1 MTATVVMMRSNGLKK
16 IVQLVPAPSS
26 SFKHNGGHHFRHLKK
41 IFDTSLIACEG
52 SPKSTSFFKRRFK
65 PTGGVEQGR
74 GSATFANSY
83 GSVVRMMKW
92 HGNVIP
98 DLRFQQVLPSS
109 LVQIR
114 LTIAGIVSFCSSLE
128 GCMSWT
134 VSPCCFSKDI
144 SWAWCRFQH
153 PKRASLAEQRVHR
166 HMMDFRRNV
175 LNTTPIPLEAG
186 EDWRC
191 RYGYGYGLD
200 DSDLPERTDLGNF
213 RVVDCETC
221 QYHIFG
227 EVANIA
233 TLGLEHFYAAFGL
246 KGSRDPSLRIAAL
259 GWMLPYHISCY
270 NMVLH

>member
-1 MTATVVMMRSNGLKK
+1 
-16 IVQLVPAPSS
+16 
-26 SFKHNGGHHFRHLKK
+26 
-41 IFDTSLIACEG
+41 
-52 SPKSTSFFKRRFK
+52 
-65 PTGGVEQGR
+65 
-74 GSATFANSY
+74 
-83 GSVVRMMKW
+83 
-92 HGNVIP
+92 
-98 DLRFQQVLPSS
+98 VLLSS

-114 LTIAGIVSFCSSLE
+114 LTIAGIVSLFKAACHGLFPLAALVKIYHE
-128 GCMSWT
+128 PDAAFAKLRRLHLII
-134 VSPCCFSKDI
+134 VDL
-144 SWAWCRFQH
+144 QH